1 MKLNKRDDIKVTLWE
16 DDKVIANES
25 SAVYAEIGDDD
36 LYLLIKTDSKDF
48 KIKVAKNTIFEEIKN
63 EQTT

>member
-16 DDKVIANES
+16 DDKIIANES
-25 SAVYAEIGDDD
+25 NTVYAEINDDD

-48 KIKVAKNTIFEEIKN
+48 KIKVAKNAIFEEIKN